1 MVKLNFEETVELLM
15 GRHSTNLGGT
25 TSWIDWDAVYAD
37 LLEEGFESSE
47 VSILLDD
54 YIEDNGY

>member
-25 TSWIDWDAVYAD
+25 TQWIDWDAVYAD

-47 VSILLDD
+47 VSLLLDD

>member
-25 TSWIDWDAVYAD
+25 TEWIDWDAVYAD

-47 VSILLDD
+47 VSLLLDE
-54 YIEDNGY
+54 YIEEHGY

>member
-25 TSWIDWDAVYAD
+25 TEWIDWDAVYAD

-47 VSILLDD
+47 VSLLLDD
-54 YIEDNGY
+54 YIEEHGY

>member
-25 TSWIDWDAVYAD
+25 TEWIDWDAVYAD

-47 VSILLDD
+47 VSLLLDE
-54 YIEDNGY
+54 YIEENGY

>member
-25 TSWIDWDAVYAD
+25 NLWIDWDAVYAD